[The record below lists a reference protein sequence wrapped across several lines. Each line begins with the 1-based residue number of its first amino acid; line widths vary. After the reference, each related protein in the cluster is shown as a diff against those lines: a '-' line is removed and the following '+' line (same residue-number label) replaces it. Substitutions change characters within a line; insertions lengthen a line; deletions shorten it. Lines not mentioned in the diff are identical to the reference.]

1 MQEETRQRLDRLAEL
16 IATSPHNLVF
26 SRDRELVA
34 AHHIPEC
41 VAVCQRLRPGA
52 NTHWIDLGT
61 GGGLPGLV
69 CAIMFP
75 TVGWTLIDAT
85 AKKIAAVELFID
97 ELDLENCR
105 GVAGRAEVL
114 ARQEEYRGVY
124 DGVISRA
131 VARLDVVTELARG
144 FVRPNG
150 QIVVIKGPGLVQER
164 GYMQR
169 ASGQLKVHE
178 KGTTILGPAD
188 RQSHVITLIA
198 DGPVPD
204 MIPRKDGVP
213 ASKPLDGPRTV
224 YGVKESG

>member
-1 MQEETRQRLDRLAEL
+1 MQEETRQRLNRLAEL
-16 IATSPHNLVF
+16 IAESPHNLVS

-34 AHHIPEC
+34 SHHIPEC
-41 VAVCQRLRPGA
+41 VAVCAKLNPGVH
-52 NTHWIDLGT
+52 THWIDLGT

-75 TVGWTLIDAT
+75 KVGWTLVDAT
-85 AKKIAAVELFID
+85 AKKINAVDEFID

-105 GVAGRAEVL
+105 AVVGRAEVL
-114 ARQEEYRGVY
+114 ARQEEYRGIY

-131 VARLDVVTELARG
+131 VARLDVVAELARG

-150 QIVVIKGPGLVQER
+150 KIVVIKGPGLIQER

-169 ASGQLKVHE
+169 CAGQLKVHE
-178 KGTTILGPAD
+178 KGTVIVGPD
-188 RQSHVITLIA
+188 ERQSHVITLIA

-213 ASKPLDGPRTV
+213 AVKPLGGARTS
-224 YGVKESG
+224 YSKKGQA

>member
-1 MQEETRQRLDRLAEL
+1 MQEATRQRLDRLAEL
-16 IATSPHNLVF
+16 IADSPHNLVS

-41 VAVCQRLRPGA
+41 VAVCQTMKPGA

-75 TVGWTLIDAT
+75 KVGWTLIDAT
-85 AKKIAAVELFID
+85 AKKINAVNDFID
-97 ELDLENCR
+97 ELELENCR
-105 GVAGRAEVL
+105 AAVGRAEVL
-114 ARQEEYRGVY
+114 ARQEDYRGIY

-131 VARLDVVTELARG
+131 VARLDVVAELARG

-169 ASGQLKVHE
+169 CSGQLKVHE
-178 KGTTILGPAD
+178 KGTVIVGPD
-188 RQSHVITLIA
+188 ERQSHVITLIA

-213 ASKPLDGPRTV
+213 ASKPLGGARTV
-224 YGVKESG
+224 YKKKEQA